1 MLPETLIYSS
11 FSGVQPQDAR
21 PVCPGKTSA
30 GPNPWFLL
38 GSEKFASMWIV
49 FQAELAI
56 AFGLRGCWFFQHVY
70 REFYSSSKIL
80 CELGVPF
87 LLDFK
92 FPAWN

>member
-1 MLPETLIYSS
+1 MYSS
-11 FSGVQPQDAR
+11 FNGVQPQDTQ

-30 GPNPWFLL
+30 GPNPWFLFE
-38 GSEKFASMWIV
+38 SEKFASMWIV
-49 FQAELAI
+49 FQAEQAV

-87 LLDFK
+87 LFDLQISCLELM
-92 FPAWN
+92 WLYM